1 MLEQRLDGVVVLEN
15 GQPRREAIEAA
26 LERAGYR
33 RVEEPAKAE
42 VVDYRQAATP
52 SLSMTFAGPRQRMVV
67 GMGNAGMRGRE
78 LPSGTVKRVR
88 VFRADDRTMGYSI
101 VLLPLWLLQV
111 AGLVTGVV
119 SVAAAA
125 LTGEPRALAG
135 LIVAGILFGMP
146 KLWIDDAH
154 HVVREALGEL
164 PPADLLVAPPRRV
177 PPVEAP
183 EPGEDEAPPVPERV
197 RIATDEPAL
206 AAAAQTARDAVVRH
220 ETTDLED
227 AVAELERAARRGE
240 RND

>member
-1 MLEQRLDGVVVLEN
+1 MKAVRWPRGNWLEQRLEGVVVLEK
-15 GQPRREAIEAA
+15 GEPRKEAIEAA

-33 RVEEPAKAE
+33 RVEEPVKAE

-52 SLSMTFAGPRQRMVV
+52 SLSMTFAGPRQRVVV
-67 GMGNAGMRGRE
+67 GMGNAGLRGPE
-78 LPSGTVKRVR
+78 LPSGTVKGVR

-177 PPVEAP
+177 RPLEAP
-183 EPGEDEAPPVPERV
+183 EPGEDEAPPVPERA
-197 RIATDEPAL
+197 RIATDPEDVEDVED
-206 AAAAQTARDAVVRH
+206 TAR
-220 ETTDLED
+220 
-227 AVAELERAARRGE
+227 AREITGR
-240 RND
+240 